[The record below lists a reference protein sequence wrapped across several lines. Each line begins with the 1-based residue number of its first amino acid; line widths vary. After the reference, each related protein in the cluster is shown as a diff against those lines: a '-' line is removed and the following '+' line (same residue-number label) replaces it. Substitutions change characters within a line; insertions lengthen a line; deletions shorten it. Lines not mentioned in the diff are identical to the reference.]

1 VSHRSPLP
9 LVAGTLLALVLVV
22 PALAHAELVSSD
34 PADGEVLD
42 GSPRAITLIFNDR
55 LVSGRSFFELV
66 GPGGNTGSR
75 LRGEVDAAR
84 PRRLVL
90 VIAGPLAPTLAPG
103 AWEVRWRAIADDGHD
118 ELKRGIVRFTVL
130 APTPSPAT
138 PLPPTATPGGT
149 NEPATIEPPTASPST
164 AMPTA
169 AATPVPTAVP
179 GEPAAATADVLL
191 PIVVGLLLVGG
202 VGVRV
207 LRRSRRA

>member
-9 LVAGTLLALVLVV
+9 LVAGALLALVLAV

-34 PADGEVLD
+34 PADGSVVA

-55 LVSGRSFFELV
+55 LVGGRSFFELV
-66 GPGGNTGSR
+66 PLGGGASQ
-75 LRGEVDAAR
+75 RGEVDPDR

-90 VIAGPLAPTLAPG
+90 LMSSALAPG
-103 AWEVRWRAIADDGHD
+103 DYEVRWRAIADDGHD
-118 ELKRGIVRFTVL
+118 ELKRGIVRFTVP

-149 NEPATIEPPTASPST
+149 NEPATVEPPTASPST
-164 AMPTA
+164 APPTA
-169 AATPVPTAVP
+169 AVTPAATAVP

-191 PIVVGLLLVGG
+191 PIVVGLVLVGG
-202 VGVRV
+202 VGVLV